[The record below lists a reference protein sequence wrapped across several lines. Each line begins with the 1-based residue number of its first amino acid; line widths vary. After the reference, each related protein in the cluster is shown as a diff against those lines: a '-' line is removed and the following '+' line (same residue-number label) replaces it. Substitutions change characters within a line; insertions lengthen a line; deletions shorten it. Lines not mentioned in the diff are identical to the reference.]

1 MRTSFGS
8 LPVASVQ
15 LSVPI
20 TGLEANV
27 KCRIGFLGTPDAA
40 STDNIED
47 KFLEN
52 ICLYVKG
59 FKPSAMKPRTM
70 QRVLVVG
77 LGEVGQA
84 LLEVIKASGSS
95 VAGLDVDKQKMLS
108 CEMDFVPYGR
118 PIDVLHL
125 AFPCK
130 KRSVYVALALEYI
143 LSVKPKL
150 VIIDSTV
157 TPGTTKEV
165 EAKALEKLKDVLV
178 AYSPVRGMTKNDMK
192 KELLRYTKFVA
203 GVSQEAAEATKQHFT
218 SVGMKVKM
226 LENVTALEWAKI
238 FETSYRAA
246 MIATFQEFHR
256 ICHCYKV
263 KLTDALELIADDD
276 AVLKDK
282 PICYPG
288 VIDGHCLM
296 PNTDL
301 LLEAYRSAI
310 FRWVKRSNG
319 DRRIEVLD
327 PNVRVEIDQIQRRVE
342 AS

>member
-1 MRTSFGS
+1 MRG
-8 LPVASVQ
+8 VA
-15 LSVPI
+15 L
-20 TGLEANV
+20 
-27 KCRIGFLGTPDAA
+27 GFWALQMRQAQKISESD
-40 STDNIED
+40 
-47 KFLEN
+47 FLK
-52 ICLYVKG
+52 IVCLYVKG
-59 FKPSAMKPRTM
+59 FKPSALKARIM

-77 LGEVGQA
+77 LGEVGQP
-84 LLEVIKASGSS
+84 LLEVIKASGSCS
-95 VAGLDVDKQKMLS
+95 VAGLDIDKQKMLS
-108 CEMDFVPYGR
+108 CKMDFVPYGR

-130 KRSVYVALALEYI
+130 KRSVYVALALEYV

-165 EAKALEKLKDVLV
+165 EAKALEKLKGVLV

-192 KELLRYTKFVA
+192 KELLRYTKYVA
-203 GVSQEAAEATKQHFT
+203 GVSQEAAEAAKQHFT

-276 AVLKDK
+276 AVLQDK
-282 PICYPG
+282 PVYYPG
-288 VIDGHCLM
+288 VIEGHCLM

-327 PNVRVEIDQIQRRVE
+327 PNVRAEIEQIHRT
-342 AS
+342 S